1 MAAAQQLHDARV
13 HGRGYRA
20 STFIG
25 YTHAVER
32 VIQTMR
38 ARLAEP
44 LASPLSLDEMS
55 EIACLS
61 PFHFTRVFSAVTGL
75 PPGEFSAALRL
86 DAAKRR
92 LLTTSLNVTDVCFDL
107 GYTSLGTFGLRFKRL
122 TGMSPLQLRQIAEQ
136 FTPLTPEGVL
146 RRAEAAEAAEARRG
160 RPGMEPEMEPEM
172 ERAGGV
178 CGVVMAPADFTGLIF
193 LGLFARPIPQ
203 ERPIACATIA
213 APGPFHLMPSAELG
227 AGPIADGRYFLFA
240 AALPWSPQPL
250 TYLAPDAGLLVSAG
264 ERAITLRAGMALAPV
279 HLTLRPHQLT
289 DPPILGV
296 FPPLHA
302 SLRA

>member
-1 MAAAQQLHDARV
+1 MAAAQQLHDARA

-107 GYTSLGTFGLRFKRL
+107 GYTSLGTFGQRFKRL
-122 TGMSPLQLRQIAEQ
+122 TGMSPLQLRQVAEQ
-136 FTPLTPEGVL
+136 FTPLTPEGVQ
-146 RRAEAAEAAEARRG
+146 RRAEAAVEARRG
-160 RPGMEPEMEPEM
+160 RPGMAPEMAREM

-178 CGVVMAPADFTGLIF
+178 CGVVTAPVDFTGLIF

-213 APGPFHLMPSAELG
+213 APGPFQLMPSAELG
-227 AGPIADGRYFLFA
+227 AGPIADGRYYLFA
-240 AALPWSPQPL
+240 AALPWSSHPL
-250 TYLAPDAGLLVSAG
+250 TYLAPDAGLLVGAG

-279 HLTLRPHQLT
+279 HLALRPRQLT

-296 FPPLHA
+296 FPPLQA
-302 SLRA
+302 ALRA

>member
-1 MAAAQQLHDARV
+1 MAAAQQLHDARA

-44 LASPLSLDEMS
+44 LARPLTLDEMA

-107 GYTSLGTFGLRFKRL
+107 GYTSLGAFGLRFKRL
-122 TGMSPLQLRQIAEQ
+122 TGMSPLQLRQVAEQ
-136 FTPLTPEGVL
+136 FTPLTPEGVQ
-146 RRAEAAEAAEARRG
+146 RRAEAAVEARRG
-160 RPGMEPEMEPEM
+160 RPEMELETAC
-172 ERAGGV
+172 AGGV
-178 CGVVMAPADFTGLIF
+178 SGVVTAPADFTGLIF

-213 APGPFHLMPSAELG
+213 APGPFQLTPSAELG
-227 AGPIADGRYFLFA
+227 GGLIADGRYFLFA
-240 AALPWSPQPL
+240 AALPWSPHPL

-279 HLTLRPHQLT
+279 HLTLRPRQLT

-296 FPPLHA
+296 FPPLQA

>member
-1 MAAAQQLHDARV
+1 MVVAQQLHDARA

-20 STFIG
+20 STFVG

-122 TGMSPLQLRQIAEQ
+122 TGMSPLQLRQVAEQ
-136 FTPLTPEGVL
+136 FTPLTPESVQ
-146 RRAEAAEAAEARRG
+146 RRAEAAAEVRRG
-160 RPGMEPEMEPEM
+160 RTGMEPAMECT
-172 ERAGGV
+172 GGV
-178 CGVVMAPADFTGLIF
+178 CGEVTAPADFAGLIF
-193 LGLFARPIPQ
+193 LGLFVRPIPQ

-213 APGPFHLMPSAELG
+213 EPGPFHLMPSAG
-227 AGPIADGRYFLFA
+227 QSAGPSVGLIADGRYFLFA
-240 AALPWSPQPL
+240 AALPWSPHPM
-250 TYLAPDAGLLVSAG
+250 TYLAPDAGLLVGAG
-264 ERAITLRAGMALAPV
+264 ERAITLRAGMSHAPV
-279 HLTLRPHQLT
+279 HLTLRPRQLT
-289 DPPILGV
+289 DPPILGI
-296 FPPLHA
+296 FPPLQA